1 MREVIYSLCA
11 LTSLACAWLLIR
23 AYRASRTRLLFWSS
37 VCFCGLFVNNALL
50 VVDELLTP
58 ADVSF
63 IFYRD
68 LTGFL
73 SVTAL
78 LVGLIKDTK

>member
-1 MREVIYSLCA
+1 MREVVYSLCA
-11 LTSLACAWLLIR
+11 LTSLFCAALLIR
-23 AYRASRTRLLFWSS
+23 AYRSSHSRLLFWSS
-37 VCFCGLFVNNALL
+37 ICFTGFFLNNVLL

-58 ADVSF
+58 AQVTFTIS
-63 IFYRD
+63 RD
-68 LTGFL
+68 ITGFL

>member
-1 MREVIYSLCA
+1 MRETIYGLCA

-23 AYRASRTRLLFWSS
+23 AYRVSRTRLLFWSS
-37 VCFCGLFVNNALL
+37 VCLVGLFVNNVLL
-50 VVDELLTP
+50 VVDEVLTP
-58 ADVSF
+58 AEVSF
-63 IFYRD
+63 VLYRD

-73 SVTAL
+73 SVAAL